1 MPLLKNKI
9 KADRDAKQAIDEKLS
24 DVPLRPTEAEADK
37 VKEISERIA
46 AQFREEIAGKGFT
59 EDIKEKIISSVA
71 REAHN
76 LGLDYE
82 TQKRI
87 ENITVANITGLGPIE
102 PYILDSTVT
111 EIIVQKYDNICIER
125 GGKIYPVDA
134 AFLSEAQLRT
144 IIGRIV
150 QPVGRQINLYTPMV
164 DARLPNGSRVN
175 ATIPPVTPDGATL
188 TIRKFPE
195 SVMTGDDYLRLR
207 SLDEAM
213 LDFLS
218 KCVEG
223 RVSLIVSGG
232 TSTGKTTLLNMLS
245 LFIPKDELIVT
256 VEDSCEL
263 NLSQPNVRRME
274 ARAINTEGMMPITI
288 QSLVRN
294 ALRMRP
300 DRLIVGEIRDGTVV
314 DMMSAMSTG
323 HDGSMST
330 VHANSPINLINAR
343 LPILY
348 SMNQSTSFSEDSQR
362 LQIAEA
368 LHLIVHIE
376 RLKTGERKITHITH
390 VCGIEKDG
398 KVRLR
403 DIFAYNHSNG
413 QFEQTDYTPKKILEH
428 LAANGIETDSSIF
441 KKSKEAPEN
450 EFTTSS
456 YTVTDGNYSLHSGGG
471 DYSDQIQETPAE

>member
-1 MPLLKNKI
+1 MPLLKKRIQDDNDK
-9 KADRDAKQAIDEKLS
+9 KQAINARLEEI
-24 DVPLRPTEAEADK
+24 PLRPTNAEADK

-46 AQFREEIAGKGFT
+46 ALFRDEIAEKGFI
-59 EDIKEKIISSVA
+59 EEIKEKVKAAIA
-71 REAHN
+71 REAHG

-87 ENITVANITGLGPIE
+87 ENITVSNVTGLGPIE
-102 PYILDSTVT
+102 PYILDNTVT
-111 EIIVQKYDNICIER
+111 EIVVQRYDSICIER

-144 IIGRIV
+144 VIGRIV

-164 DARLPNGSRVN
+164 DARLPSGSRVN

-188 TIRKFPE
+188 TIRKFSE
-195 SVMTGDDYLRLR
+195 TSMTGGDYLRLG
-207 SLDEAM
+207 SLNRPM
-213 LDFLS
+213 LEFLS

-223 RVSLIVSGG
+223 KISLIVSGG

-245 LFIPKDELIVT
+245 SFIPQDELIIT
-256 VEDSCEL
+256 IEDSCEL
-263 NLSQPNVRRME
+263 NLGQPNVRRME
-274 ARAINTEGMMPITI
+274 ARAVNTEGMMPVTI

-323 HDGSMST
+323 HGGSMST
-330 VHANSPINLINAR
+330 VHANSPQNLINAR

-348 SMNQSTSFSEDSQR
+348 SMHHATSFTEESQR

-368 LHLIVHIE
+368 LHLLVHIE
-376 RLKTGERKITHITH
+376 RLRTGERKITHITH
-390 VCGIEKDG
+390 VCGITKDG

-403 DIFAYNHSNG
+403 DIFFYNIS
-413 QFEQTDYTPKKILEH
+413 TDQYESTGYVPDSILRH
-428 LAANGIETDSSIF
+428 LAMNGIEIDRGIF
-441 KKSKEAPEN
+441 TKPKEVHKS
-450 EFTTSS
+450 EFTSP
-456 YTVTDGNYSLHSGGG
+456 YPDADPRHTVRGCGNHYPNPVE
-471 DYSDQIQETPAE
+471 ETASE

>member
-1 MPLLKNKI
+1 
-9 KADRDAKQAIDEKLS
+9 
-24 DVPLRPTEAEADK
+24 
-37 VKEISERIA
+37 
-46 AQFREEIAGKGFT
+46 
-59 EDIKEKIISSVA
+59 
-71 REAHN
+71 
-76 LGLDYE
+76 
-82 TQKRI
+82 
-87 ENITVANITGLGPIE
+87 
-102 PYILDSTVT
+102 
-111 EIIVQKYDNICIER
+111 
-125 GGKIYPVDA
+125 VDA

-144 IIGRIV
+144 VIGRIV

-164 DARLPNGSRVN
+164 DARLPGGSRVN

-195 SVMTGDDYLRLR
+195 TSMTGEDYLRLG
-207 SLDEAM
+207 SLNQPM
-213 LDFLS
+213 LDFLA

-223 RVSLIVSGG
+223 KISLIVSGG

-245 LFIPKDELIVT
+245 SFIPQDELIIT
-256 VEDSCEL
+256 IEDSCEL

-274 ARAINTEGMMPITI
+274 ARAINIEGMIPVTI

-314 DMMSAMSTG
+314 DLMSAMSTG

-330 VHANSPINLINAR
+330 VHANSPRNLINAR

-348 SMNQSTSFSEDSQR
+348 SMHSASSFTEESQR

-376 RLKTGERKITHITH
+376 RLRTGERKITHITH
-390 VCGIEKDG
+390 VCGTTKDG

-403 DIFAYNHSNG
+403 DIFFYNASTD
-413 QFEQTDYTPKKILEH
+413 QFESADYVPDSILRL
-428 LAANGIETDSSIF
+428 LAANGIEMDRSIFIKPKEVHNSEFFSSSYPDVDPRYTVCSGGNHHPNPVEETDS
-441 KKSKEAPEN
+441 E
-450 EFTTSS
+450 
-456 YTVTDGNYSLHSGGG
+456 
-471 DYSDQIQETPAE
+471 

>member
-9 KADRDAKQAIDEKLS
+9 QEDRDAKKAIDDKLS
-24 DVPLRPTEAEADK
+24 DIPLRPTETEADK

-46 AQFREEIAGKGFT
+46 AWFRDEIADKGFT
-59 EDIKEKIISSVA
+59 EKIKEKVKAAIAV
-71 REAHN
+71 ETNN
-76 LGLDYE
+76 LKLDYE
-82 TQKRI
+82 SQKRI
-87 ENITVANITGLGPIE
+87 ENITIANITGLGPIE
-102 PYILDSTVT
+102 PYILDNSVT

-125 GGKIYPVDA
+125 SGKIYPMDA

-195 SVMTGDDYLRLR
+195 SVMTGRDYLRLD
-207 SLDEAM
+207 SLNQPM

-245 LFIPKDELIVT
+245 TFIPKDELIIT
-256 VEDSCEL
+256 IEDSCEL

-274 ARAINTEGMMPITI
+274 ARSVNTEGMMPVTI

-314 DMMSAMSTG
+314 DLMSAMSTG

-330 VHANSPINLINAR
+330 VHANSPRNLVNAR

-376 RLKTGERKITHITH
+376 RLKTGERKITRITH
-390 VCGIEKDG
+390 VCGIDNDG

-403 DIFAYNHSNG
+403 DVFIYNSSNG
-413 QFEQTDYTPKKILEH
+413 QFEPTGYIPDKILNF
-428 LAANGIETDSSIF
+428 LTANGIEIDNSIF
-441 KKSKEAPEN
+441 IKKEGITN
-450 EFTTSS
+450 EFTTNTYIDADSCYS
-456 YTVTDGNYSLHSGGG
+456 VCDGSGHHSN
-471 DYSDQIQETPAE
+471 QKQETSAK